1 MTAGRVVLY
10 SVLGLLALVLLLLL
24 LLLLL
29 PVSVRITG
37 GDVWRV
43 RARVLG
49 VPITLLPA
57 RDKPRKKKKPSKKP
71 QTAAKAPQKKPSKA
85 AQLKA
90 ELKAAFQR
98 DGVAATALY
107 LKRLAALAGQ
117 TAGKILRAITVDR
130 LQLRLL
136 VVAEESADTA
146 LWYARL
152 SGIVYPAV
160 ATLERVMPIRHRDV
174 RVEPG
179 FLQTEGRV
187 TADVRLHAVPVR
199 LLWAI
204 LWFTVRFTEMND
216 QPTKEVVD
224 NGKSGRRIDGRIGGE
239 DPADG
244 GC

>member
-10 SVLGLLALVLLLLL
+10 SVLGLLALVPLLLL

-57 RDKPRKKKKPSKKP
+57 RDKPRKKKKP

-90 ELKAAFQR
+90 ELKTAFQR

-160 ATLERVMPIRHRDV
+160 ATLERVMPIRRRDV

-224 NGKSGRRIDGRIGGE
+224 NGKSGRRIDGRIGGK

>member
-24 LLLLL
+24 LLLLV

-49 VPITLLPA
+49 VPVTLLPA
-57 RDKPRKKKKPSKKP
+57 KDKPRKKKKPSPKAKKSAQP
-71 QTAAKAPQKKPSKA
+71 PPKKLSRAAR
-85 AQLKA
+85 LKE
-90 ELKAAFQR
+90 ELQAAFRR

-117 TAGKILRAITVDR
+117 TAAKILRAITVDR

-136 VVAEESADTA
+136 VAMEEPADTA
-146 LWYARL
+146 LLYARL
-152 SGIVYPAV
+152 CGVVYPAV
-160 ATLERVMPIRHRDV
+160 ATLERIMPIRRRDV

-179 FLQTEGRV
+179 FLQTQGRV
-187 TADVRLHAVPVR
+187 TADIQLHTVPVR
-199 LLWAI
+199 LLWA
-204 LWFTVRFTEMND
+204 LLLFAVHFTDLNNEN
-216 QPTKEVVD
+216 QPTKEESG
-224 NGKSGRRIDGRIGGE
+224 NG
-239 DPADG
+239 
-244 GC
+244 